1 MLKRNIKTIYNFAN
15 ASLFFWLFMIAT
27 TAVISFITVIDTT
40 TPVWQWIEFITHTA
54 GLLGLCSLILCVS
67 VMLNDFVEKQETDS
81 GQKYSESEI
90 GFTRIQRDEE
100 GEEIKRDHYKITVH
114 HNLPRRSLEKALKI
128 WQTFESEKDDNAD
141 FSAGSFCRYVNQYTN
156 YIAAETED
164 EFLKQIA
171 KNL

>member
-1 MLKRNIKTIYNFAN
+1 
-15 ASLFFWLFMIAT
+15 
-27 TAVISFITVIDTT
+27 
-40 TPVWQWIEFITHTA
+40 
-54 GLLGLCSLILCVS
+54 
-67 VMLNDFVEKQETDS
+67 MLNDFVEKQETDS